1 MNFYNRVLSDLASSD
16 PNRSYRSPTREIPTY
31 SASNIERSLGIYSN
45 LLRELG
51 GGSTQYDM
59 TARPVTWQD
68 VQAQQVSATGA
79 AREVLAFN
87 TSEMPRF
94 ISMAQELTRADVAT
108 KTAMLDQFAP
118 DWRQKRDAASAIN
131 ESLMRGE
138 IPKDVADQLKRSAAY
153 TSVMGGG
160 GAGTQR
166 ALTARDLGT
175 TSLQLQQQ
183 GMQGAERWTA
193 LMEGLMPEQTRAADV
208 MATQGLTSEQ
218 SLRTALA
225 NAESQLRAGTT
236 NVQGRTETALRGE
249 EMRLQAERGKAATD
263 IARGGLLVTGFGNIV
278 NAQADVEAKKY
289 EAATMASLIAQ
300 QNLQNVKPTY
310 KTKYSGLYSSITY
323 PTWDYSGVQTSAS
336 QYGFGIR

>member
-1 MNFYNRVLSDLASSD
+1 MALRAPASG
-16 PNRSYRSPTREIPTY
+16 YRSPTREIPTY
-31 SASNIERSLGIYSN
+31 GASNIESSLGVYSN

-51 GGSTQYDM
+51 GGSVQYDM
-59 TARPVTWQD
+59 TARPVTWMD
-68 VQAQQVSATGA
+68 IQAQQVSATGA
-79 AREVLAFN
+79 AREALAFN
-87 TSEMPRF
+87 EENLGRF
-94 ISMAQELTRADVAT
+94 TAMAQELTRADVAS

-153 TSVMGGG
+153 ASVMGGG
-160 GAGTQR
+160 GVGTQR

-193 LMEGLMPEQTRAADV
+193 LMAGLMPQQTRAADI
-208 MATQGLTSEQ
+208 MASQGLTSGQ
-218 SLRTALA
+218 VLTTALA
-225 NAESQLRAGTT
+225 NAQAQLSAATT
-236 NVQGRTETALRGE
+236 NVKGRAETALRSE
-249 EMRLQAERGKAATD
+249 EMRLQAERGKATTD

-278 NAQADVEAKKY
+278 SAQADVEKAKY
-289 EAATMASLIAQ
+289 GAAVAATLTAQ
-300 QNLQNVKPTY
+300 QNLQNVQPTWQ
-310 KTKYSGLYSSITY
+310 TRRTGLYSSITY
-323 PTWDYSGVQTSAS
+323 PTYDYSGVQTSAS

>member
-1 MNFYNRVLSDLASSD
+1 MAFYSASLPPAPPSG
-16 PNRSYRSPTREIPTY
+16 YRSPTQEIPTY

-51 GGSTQYDM
+51 GGSVQYDM

-79 AREVLAFN
+79 AREALSFN
-87 TSEMPRF
+87 EANMGRF
-94 ISMAQELTRADVAT
+94 TAMAQELTRADVAS

-193 LMEGLMPEQTRAADV
+193 LMEGLMPEQTRAADI
-208 MATQGLTSEQ
+208 MATQGLTAGQ
-218 SLRTALA
+218 ALQTSLQNAANQLAAATTNVEGRARTAL
-225 NAESQLRAGTT
+225 QT
-236 NVQGRTETALRGE
+236 E
-249 EMRLQAERGKAATD
+249 EMRLQAERGKATTD
-263 IARGGLLVTGFGNIV
+263 IARGSLLVTGFGNIV

-300 QNLQNVKPTY
+300 QNLQNVQPTWQTRNY
-310 KTKYSGLYSSITY
+310 GLYSSRTY

>member
-1 MNFYNRVLSDLASSD
+1 MAFYSSLNRAPASG
-16 PNRSYRSPTREIPTY
+16 YRSPTREIPTY

-45 LLRELG
+45 LLQQLG
-51 GGSTQYDM
+51 GASTQYDM
-59 TARPVTWQD
+59 TARPVTWMD
-68 VQAQQVSATGA
+68 IQAQQVSATGA
-79 AREVLAFN
+79 AREALAFN
-87 TSEMPRF
+87 EANLSRF
-94 ISMAQELTRADVAT
+94 TSMAQELTRADVAS

-153 TSVMGGG
+153 ATVMGGG

-183 GMQGAERWTA
+183 GMQGAERWTN
-193 LMEGLMPEQTRAADV
+193 LMAGLMPEQTRAADI
-208 MATQGLTSEQ
+208 MATQGLTAGQ
-218 SLRTALA
+218 ALQTALA
-225 NAESQLRAGTT
+225 NAENQLRAATT
-236 NVQGRTETALRGE
+236 NVQGRTQTALQTE

-263 IARGGLLVTGFGNIV
+263 IARGGLLVSGFGNIV
-278 NAQADVEAKKY
+278 RAQADVEAEKY
-289 EAATMASLIAQ
+289 KAATLASLIAQ
-300 QNLQNVKPTY
+300 ENLQNVQPTWQ
-310 KTKYSGLYSSITY
+310 TKRTGMYSSITY
-323 PTWDYSGVQTSAS
+323 PTYDYSGVQTSAS